1 MLHLE
6 VQMSDGTSSLL
17 PSLLGLSGTTELR
30 EKSPAYRATPLNHK
44 WVGTKSP
51 PTFPFQIVS
60 GLTEPIPIFANFSDK
75 KVGLRTGFSDIQKL
89 FVVVGRCF
97 CYLANPKT
105 LGLSLFGWSYPMGTL
120 IVQSGQF

>member
-1 MLHLE
+1 M
-6 VQMSDGTSSLL
+6 DGDRSQN
-17 PSLLGLSGTTELR
+17 
-30 EKSPAYRATPLNHK
+30 PAYRATPLNHK

-89 FVVVGRCF
+89 FVVVGRRA
-97 CYLANPKT
+97 CYRTNPKI
-105 LGLSLFGWSYPMGTL
+105 LGLSLLGWFKPRGNL
-120 IVQSGQF
+120 IEQSGQF